1 MKKHLMVVSALLA
14 ACVLSLAACSK
25 DASPQRN
32 DGGESVPADQTVL
45 YGKVTAVDG
54 GKITLAL
61 GTMPQGERGGGNASG
76 GARSGDRRPESGASG
91 GFRGRSGN
99 ESGSSRAF
107 RGSSGPA
114 GGGFRNPAE
123 LLTLTGET
131 KTITITDESI
141 LSGTGSRERP
151 SGPRE
156 GLSPQSAESGGSS
169 GSQAKVSLSDITV
182 GSVLRVACRTGDQT
196 PVSVMILG
204 GGNQNVSSEAGK

>member
-25 DASPQRN
+25 DASPQGN
-32 DGGESVPADQTVL
+32 DGGESIPADQTVL

-54 GKITLAL
+54 SKITLAL

-76 GARSGDRRPESGASG
+76 GARSGDRPESSASG

-107 RGSSGPA
+107 RGSSVPA